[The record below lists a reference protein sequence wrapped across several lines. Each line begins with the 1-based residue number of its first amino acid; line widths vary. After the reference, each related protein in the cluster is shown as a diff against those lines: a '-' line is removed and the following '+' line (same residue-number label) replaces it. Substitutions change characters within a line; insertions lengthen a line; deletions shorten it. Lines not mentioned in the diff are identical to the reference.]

1 MSRSLS
7 KDLCIVEMTEASNLP
22 ALRRVVLNAFLEGF
36 YCFRFRMGWKGSRL
50 CWNVGL
56 PEDAD
61 EACAL
66 EMAEEFFN
74 EWTISV
80 TELMTG
86 QVKP

>member
-7 KDLCIVEMTEASNLP
+7 KDLCIVEMTEASNLKS
-22 ALRRVVLNAFLEGF
+22 LQRVVLNAFLEGF
-36 YCFRFRMGWKGSRL
+36 YAFRFRMDWKGKGL

-74 EWTISV
+74 EWLLSV
-80 TELMTG
+80 GELMTG
-86 QVKP
+86 KVKP